1 MTKLFYS
8 IITVVLMLV
17 GCSNDS
23 STSERQETKG
33 NVNKEELSYKDTQ
46 GEIVDF
52 INNDIQKIV
61 TYETEAN
68 QQLATVSGDNYN
80 SDEELY
86 EVLTSKVIP
95 TYEKAVN
102 EAKELQVSAEELEP
116 MKSKIK
122 EATST
127 YYEALILEK
136 EALEKKDKGL
146 IEESNKK
153 GQEYIVLI
161 NSYHEDMKNLASKY
175 EIDYQPN

>member
-1 MTKLFYS
+1 
-8 IITVVLMLV
+8 MLV

-23 STSERQETKG
+23 STSEKQETKG
-33 NVNKEELSYKDTQ
+33 NVNKEEISYKDKQ

-52 INNDIQKIV
+52 INNDIQKIIA
-61 TYETEAN
+61 YETEAN

-80 SDEELY
+80 SDKELY

-102 EAKELQVSAEELEP
+102 EARDLQVSTEELEP
-116 MKSKIK
+116 MKLKIK

-136 EALEKKDKGL
+136 KALEKKDKGL

-153 GQEYIVLI
+153 GQEYIELI
-161 NSYHEDMKNLASKY
+161 NSYHEEMKKLASKY
-175 EIDYQPN
+175 EIDYQKN

>member
-23 STSERQETKG
+23 STSEKQETKG
-33 NVNKEELSYKDTQ
+33 NVSKEGLSYEEKQ
-46 GEIVDF
+46 KEIVDF

-61 TYETEAN
+61 AYETEAN
-68 QQLATVSGDNYN
+68 QQLATVSGNNYS

-86 EVLTSKVIP
+86 EVLMSKVIP

-102 EAKELQVSAEELEP
+102 EAKDLQVSAEELEP
-116 MKSKIK
+116 MKSKIG
-122 EATST
+122 EATGT
-127 YYEALILEK
+127 YYEALMLEK

-146 IEESNKK
+146 IEESNAK
-153 GQEYIVLI
+153 GQEYVELI
-161 NSYHEDMKNLASKY
+161 NSYHEDMKDLASEY
-175 EIDYQPN
+175 EIDYQQN

>member
-1 MTKLFYS
+1 MTKLLYS

-23 STSERQETKG
+23 STSEKQETKG
-33 NVNKEELSYKDTQ
+33 NVNKEEISYKDKQ

-52 INNDIQKIV
+52 INNDIQKIIA
-61 TYETEAN
+61 YETEAN

-80 SDEELY
+80 SDKELY

-102 EAKELQVSAEELEP
+102 EARDLQVSTEELEP
-116 MKSKIK
+116 MKLKIK

-136 EALEKKDKGL
+136 KALEKKDKGL

-153 GQEYIVLI
+153 GQEYIELI
-161 NSYHEDMKNLASKY
+161 NSYHEEMKKLASKY
-175 EIDYQPN
+175 EIDYQKN